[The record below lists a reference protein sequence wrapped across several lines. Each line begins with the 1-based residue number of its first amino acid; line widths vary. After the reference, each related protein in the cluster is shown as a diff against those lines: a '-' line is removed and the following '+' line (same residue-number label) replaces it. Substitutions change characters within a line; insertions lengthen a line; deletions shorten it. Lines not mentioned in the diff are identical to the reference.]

1 MTGSSQTYLIP
12 LRISP
17 RLRFRPVS
25 YSVSAFPLRRIH
37 VVLRRR
43 ARTQNAIYG
52 PFPGSGVF
60 REPERRC
67 NGGVA
72 ILRAAGASF
81 GRAGPGNCY
90 SGPTP
95 VPGLRPCYLD
105 AHRRG
110 ADGPAGRRGHP
121 PHPVRLRTPDMRRG
135 RAPAGGHHSRCGPG
149 PCTPAFAQARVIPWC
164 CLFPQSA
171 VSGAVPVFVLS
182 RDLRPRG
189 SVRGS
194 PGSLAGVKR
203 RSGPSGGR
211 RGLELRC
218 GPRHPASIPLLVPYG
233 PRRRP
238 WTCGR
243 SGSTP

>member
-1 MTGSSQTYLIP
+1 M
-12 LRISP
+12 
-17 RLRFRPVS
+17 RFTALS
-25 YSVSAFPLRRIH
+25 
-37 VVLRRR
+37 R
-43 ARTQNAIYG
+43 A
-52 PFPGSGVF
+52 PGYF

-135 RAPAGGHHSRCGPG
+135 RAPAGGHHSRCGPE

-218 GPRHPASIPLLVPYG
+218 GPTPCINSFAGAVRPAPAALDLRAIGVDAVTG
-233 PRRRP
+233 PVAV
-238 WTCGR
+238 GEQD
-243 SGSTP
+243 GDV